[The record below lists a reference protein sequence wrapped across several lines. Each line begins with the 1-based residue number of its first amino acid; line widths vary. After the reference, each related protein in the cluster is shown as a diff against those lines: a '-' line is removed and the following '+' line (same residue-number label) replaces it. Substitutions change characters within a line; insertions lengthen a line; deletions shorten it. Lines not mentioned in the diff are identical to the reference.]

1 MGHHVDYGAYV
12 AKAPRSMPSSVK
24 MGSIALM
31 VLGIAAAAFG
41 FSTAPVRTGGAFI
54 VNFMYWAGIAQGGM
68 MLAVALVIVKG
79 RWGRPL
85 KRMCEAFCLMMIPMY
100 VLLMVFLLAGGLGIY
115 EWSHWTA
122 SEFGHLHKWVYFFGS
137 APAEGVDAAPFPWFF
152 VGRVGILLAVL
163 ITVDL
168 WFIRTSVRSDMGTAM
183 EQYDWKPSGLAAMIG
198 NTKNWKGSEA
208 EAAAATKRQAAI
220 APLLGITYAVVFTVM
235 AVDLSMSLMPHWF
248 ANMFP
253 AWYFMSCIWSGFVY
267 LAIFSMLFGKMLGI
281 DGVFTSKLYHD
292 LGKLTLG
299 FTMFWA
305 YTLFAQYLPIWYGNM
320 TEETVAILIRTE
332 LEPWATLT
340 RVVVMLCFLA
350 PFAML
355 TSRGLKK
362 VPAAYLMLTGVL
374 AIGIWL
380 ERFWVNMPSIWMD
393 DTLPLGWV
401 EVSMSLG
408 FLGMFT
414 YVVIWFLT
422 SVPPLTFTDPY
433 MQADPDH
440 VHVVPTRLRGSHHH

>member
-1 MGHHVDYGAYV
+1 MGHAVDYGAFV
-12 AKAPRSMPSSVK
+12 KDAPRSLPSSVTI
-24 MGSIALM
+24 GSLLLM
-31 VLGIAAAAFG
+31 VIGIVAASYG
-41 FSTAPVRTGGAFI
+41 FMTAPVRTGGAFI

-85 KRMCEAFCLMMIPMY
+85 KRMCEAFSLMMIPMY
-100 VLLMVFLLAGGLGIY
+100 ILLMVFYLAGGIGIY
-115 EWSHWTA
+115 EWSHWTHE
-122 SEFGHLHKWVYFFGS
+122 EFGHLHKWVYFFGS
-137 APAEGVDAAPFPWFF
+137 EDGHSPMFFIARQGV
-152 VGRVGILLAVL
+152 LLAIL
-163 ITVDL
+163 ISL
-168 WFIRTSVRSDMGTAM
+168 NIMFMRASLRSDMGVAKDRYGW
-183 EQYDWKPSGLAAMIG
+183 EPSGLAKLFSG
-198 NTKNWKGSEA
+198 LGNWKGEEA
-208 EAAAATKRQAAI
+208 EVAQSTTSQARI
-220 APLLGITYAVVFTVM
+220 APILGIAYACIFTVM
-235 AVDLSMSLMPHWF
+235 AVDVSMSLMPHWF

-267 LAIFSMLFGKMLGI
+267 LAIYSMLFRGMLKIEGALKP
-281 DGVFTSKLYHD
+281 SLYHD

-320 TEETVAILIRTE
+320 TEETVQFLIRTE

-340 RVVVMLCFLA
+340 RVVLMLCFLA

-362 VPAAYLMLTGVL
+362 VPAAYLMVTGVL
-374 AIGIWL
+374 AVGIWL
-380 ERFWVNMPSIWMD
+380 ERFLVNMPSVWKEE
-393 DTLPLGWV
+393 TLPLGMV
-401 EVSMSLG
+401 EVGMTVG

-414 YVVIWFLT
+414 FIVLKFLT
-422 SVPPLTFTDPY
+422 SVPPLAFTDPY

-440 VHVVPTRLRGSHHH
+440 VHVVPTRLQGHHH

>member
-1 MGHHVDYGAYV
+1 MGHHVDYGAYI
-12 AKAPRSMPSSVK
+12 ANAPRSMPSNVK
-24 MGSIALM
+24 MASLGLM

-41 FSTAPVRTGGAFI
+41 FVTAPTRTGGAFI

-85 KRMCEAFCLMMIPMY
+85 KRMCEAFGLMMIPMY
-100 VLLMVFLLAGGLGIY
+100 LFLMAFLVMGGLGIY
-115 EWSHWTA
+115 EWSHW
-122 SEFGHLHKWVYFFGS
+122 SPEEFGHLHKWVYFFGS
-137 APAEGVDAAPFPWFF
+137 APAEGADHAPFPMFF
-152 VGRVGILLAVL
+152 VARVGILLAVL
-163 ITVDL
+163 IVLDL
-168 WFIRTSVRSDMGTAM
+168 MFIRASVRSDMGTAK
-183 EQYDWKPSGLAAMIG
+183 EKYGWEPSGPAALLANIG
-198 NTKNWKGSEA
+198 GWKGEAAEA
-208 EAAAATKRQAAI
+208 EASTVYQARL
-220 APLLGITYAVVFTVM
+220 APVLGITYAVVYTVM
-235 AVDLSMSLMPHWF
+235 AVDVSMSLMPHWF

-253 AWYFMSCIWSGFVY
+253 AWYFMSCIWSGFVF
-267 LAIFSMLFGKMLGI
+267 LAIYSMLFRKTLGI
-281 DGVFTSKLYHD
+281 EKAFTPKLYHD

-362 VPAAYLMLTGVL
+362 VPAAYLMVTGVL
-374 AIGIWL
+374 AVGIWL
-380 ERFWVNMPSIWMD
+380 ERFMVNMPSVWME
-393 DTLPLGWV
+393 DTLPLGIV
-401 EVSMSLG
+401 EVGMTLG
-408 FLGMFT
+408 FLGLFT
-414 YVVIWFLT
+414 YIVVGFLT
-422 SVPPLTFTDPY
+422 SVPPLTFTDPF

-440 VHVVPTRLRGSHHH
+440 VHVVPSRLEGHHH

>member
-1 MGHHVDYGAYV
+1 MGHHVDFGAYV
-12 AKAPRSMPSSVK
+12 AKAPRSMPPAVK
-24 MGSIALM
+24 MVSLALM
-31 VLGIAAAAFG
+31 AIGIAAATFG
-41 FSTAPVRTGGAFI
+41 FFTAPVRTGGAFI

-100 VLLMVFLLAGGLGIY
+100 ILLMAFFLFGGLGIY
-115 EWSHWTA
+115 EWSHWHPD
-122 SEFGHLHKWVYFFGS
+122 EFGHLHKWIYFFGS
-137 APAEGVDAAPFPWFF
+137 APAEGADHAPFPWFF
-152 VGRVGILLAVL
+152 VGRMAVL
-163 ITVDL
+163 LGVLIAVDL
-168 WFIRTSVRSDMGTAM
+168 AFIRTSVRSDLGAAKERYGWEPTGLIAKIANIS
-183 EQYDWKPSGLAAMIG
+183 DWKGEEA
-198 NTKNWKGSEA
+198 EA
-208 EAAAATKRQAAI
+208 EAATIRQARI
-220 APLLGITYAVVFTVM
+220 APILGITYACVYTIM
-235 AVDLSMSLMPHWF
+235 AVDVSMSLMPHWF

-253 AWYFMSCIWSGFVY
+253 AWYFMSCLWSGFVY
-267 LAIFSMLFGKMLGI
+267 LAIFTLLFRKTLNVEGA
-281 DGVFTSKLYHD
+281 FTPKLYHD

-299 FTMFWA
+299 FTMFWM

-340 RVVVMLCFLA
+340 KVVVMLCFVA

-355 TSRGLKK
+355 TSRSLKK
-362 VPAAYLMLTGVL
+362 VPTAYLMVTGVL
-374 AIGIWL
+374 AFGIWL
-380 ERFWVNMPSIWMD
+380 ERFMVNMPSIWME
-393 DTLPLGWV
+393 DTLPLGPV
-401 EVSMSLG
+401 EVCMTLG

-414 YVVIWFLT
+414 YIVMWFMT

-440 VHVVPTRLRGSHHH
+440 VHVVPSRLKGQHH